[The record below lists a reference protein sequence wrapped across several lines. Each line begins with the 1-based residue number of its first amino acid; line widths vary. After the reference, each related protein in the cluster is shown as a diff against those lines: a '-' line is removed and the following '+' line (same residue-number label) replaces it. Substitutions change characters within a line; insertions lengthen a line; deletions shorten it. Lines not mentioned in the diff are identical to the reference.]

1 MLKREFQYEPLP
13 DEVRAIIMASWKR
26 GAMLPP
32 ETIEQM
38 VPAMLDAQS
47 LPSDAQNAQRPE

>member
-1 MLKREFQYEPLP
+1 
-13 DEVRAIIMASWKR
+13 MASWKR

-32 ETIEQM
+32 ETVEQM

-47 LPSDAQNAQRPE
+47 LPSDAQSAQRPE